1 MPQPTASDV
10 HVNRPL
16 TNYSV
21 AFAQSQEDFLATR
34 VFTTIPSQSRGDD
47 YFVYDRADWARLVA
61 EKRAPGTESAG
72 GGYTLN
78 TDTFL
83 AERWSVHQAVDDPTR
98 ANADDPLDPDRD
110 ATAWVTEQMLRRME
124 AEFQANFFTTGVWT
138 RQITPGTL
146 WDAGGSTPI
155 SDIKTEII
163 RIAQITGKRPNTIA
177 TTPFVFNVLSEHV
190 DVQEKIKYTQRAVV
204 TQDLLASLL
213 GVERFLVGWGF
224 QTTSV
229 EGAATDTFDFMLGK
243 HLWLGYVDPNPGPRR
258 ATAGATFVWSGLTGA
273 SRLGFRIKRF
283 RDEPKESDIVEG
295 DVWFDMKI
303 VANDLGMLFANPIS

>member
-21 AFAQSQEDFLATR
+21 AFAQTQEDFLATR
-34 VFTTIPSQSRGDD
+34 IFPTVPSEMRGDD

-61 EKRAPGTESAG
+61 QKRAPGTKSAG
-72 GGYTLN
+72 GGYTLA

-83 AERWSVHQAVDDPTR
+83 TERWSVHKAVDDPTR

-110 ATAWVTEQMLRRME
+110 ATAWVTEQMLRAME
-124 AEFQANFFTTGVWT
+124 REFESSFFTTGVWT

-155 SDIKTEII
+155 DDVDAEKV
-163 RIAQITGKRPNTIA
+163 RIASITGRRPNTIA
-177 TTPFVFNVLSEHV
+177 TTPYVFNALKNHPDVL
-190 DVQEKIKYTQRAVV
+190 DRIKYTQRAVV
-204 TQDLLASLL
+204 TEELLAGLF

-224 QTTSV
+224 ETTSV
-229 EGAATDTFDFMLGK
+229 KGAATDTFDFVLGK
-243 HLWLGYVDPNPGPRR
+243 HLWLGYVNPSPGPRVP
-258 ATAGATFVWSGLTGA
+258 TAGATFVWSGLTGA

-283 RDEPKESDIVEG
+283 RVEEVESDLIEG
-295 DVWFDMKI
+295 DVWFDMKV
-303 VANDLGMLFANPIS
+303 VANDLGMLFASVVS